1 MPRKDVLNLLD
12 GLPKMTAKAKPK
24 ASTPQP
30 VAVQIVEPANL
41 SAEREISALK
51 AAFIE
56 RSDKENARYTQAVD
70 SEYWFAVCFQSR
82 EQKNEFLKASG
93 LHLWG
98 NKYIDGKHVAA
109 KLKITLPA
117 SLPSKSL
124 KKLDPKLS
132 ALVKEM

>member
-12 GLPKMTAKAKPK
+12 GLPKMTAKAKRK
-24 ASTPQP
+24 LSTPQP
-30 VAVQIVEPANL
+30 FEAANV
-41 SAEREISALK
+41 SAEREINSLK

-98 NKYIDGKHVAA
+98 NKYLDGKHVAA
-109 KLKITLPA
+109 KLGIALPA
-117 SLPSKSL
+117 SIPSRPL
-124 KKLDPKLS
+124 KKLDPKLT